1 MGTGRSM
8 AEAFGAKIKI
18 TMPDRA
24 LYLVI
29 GHSESPASLVL
40 TLNGQIVFKVPERP
54 ALLALLPIPA
64 YFELKQHRSIAHI
77 GAVSVDSER
86 FNHFLEMLG
95 LNNNHRNG
103 GEPDNT

>member
-1 MGTGRSM
+1 MGTGRSI
-8 AEAFGAKIKI
+8 ADVFGAKIKI
-18 TMPDRA
+18 TMPDQA

-29 GHSESPASLVL
+29 GHGDTPAPLIL
-40 TLNGQIVFKVPERP
+40 ARNGQIIFRVPQRP

-77 GAVSVDSER
+77 GAISVDSER
-86 FNHFLEMLG
+86 FNHFLEMLS

-103 GEPDNT
+103 GEPDDT